1 MARPTPLSRATSS
14 SAGLPADP
22 MRMPTSM
29 VFPTSKPSEIYME
42 LLAAGQVVMR
52 EKGAG
57 LWNRLPDERFRRA
70 KPLPVDGYSCCRS
83 TGTFGEQTG
92 RHGGGG
98 LEHCRPFY
106 RLRTGAARAK
116 GVGA

>member
-29 VFPTSKPSEIYME
+29 VFPTPEPSEIYKE
-42 LLAAGQVVMR
+42 LLAASQVVMR

-70 KPLPVDGYSCCRS
+70 KPLPVDGYSCRRS
-83 TGTFGEQTG
+83 TGTCKEQTG
-92 RHGGGG
+92 RHGVGGFG
-98 LEHCRPFY
+98 HCRSFY
-106 RLRTGAARAK
+106 RL
-116 GVGA
+116 